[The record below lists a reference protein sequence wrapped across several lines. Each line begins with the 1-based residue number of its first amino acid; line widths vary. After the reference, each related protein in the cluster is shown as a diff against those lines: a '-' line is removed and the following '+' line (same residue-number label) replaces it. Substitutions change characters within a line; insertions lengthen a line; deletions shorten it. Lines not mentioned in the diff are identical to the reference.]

1 MTWVEIVQTLALVS
15 VAITLLMRA
24 RRRGRNAQ
32 DYRQLRTGIIL
43 MFACWFGAM
52 LLVRITAW
60 TA

>member
-1 MTWVEIVQTLALVS
+1 VTWVEIVQTLALVF
-15 VAITLLMRA
+15 VAIALITRA

-32 DYRQLRTGIIL
+32 DHRQLRTGIIL
-43 MFACWFGAM
+43 MFACWFGVM

>member
-24 RRRGRNAQ
+24 RRGRNAQ
-32 DYRQLRTGIIL
+32 DHRQLRTGIIL

>member
-1 MTWVEIVQTLALVS
+1 MTWVEIVQTLPLVS

-32 DYRQLRTGIIL
+32 DHRQLRTGIIL
-43 MFACWFGAM
+43 MFVCWFGAM